1 MIEQLHVAKT
11 ANFYRLGRRITNDA
25 ISALFVQMRATARS
39 PSQNLFRYDR
49 RRHGRARWSAIC
61 FFHER
66 DPAFLLPPPP
76 TKERICCF
84 LLLVEH
90 ERHVVIFKA
99 GIDLPAAFRTRHL
112 QRVPSKRVEGAIA
125 QADAVFRK
133 IRLRSMSMS
142 KLALRVKTLEA
153 DDLENSVGPAGSSR
167 YVPQGYSVLT
177 SEQIYSATP
186 STGRISLR
194 SDRSGYA
201 ELIDWSIEVIDQL
214 ARRDGPVAAFIQ
226 NFARPI
232 DLSEIEGEAVPTY
245 MGVNVAALEERLDDP
260 ATIKLV
266 REQDEG
272 FVDVG
277 RAEAA
282 LILQELAQILTVR
295 VSRQQAVLESNGAPV
310 GFLAFNKSRI
320 ALRSLTLPLMSEIQV
335 ETVEDAGG
343 AEPERRPLRR
353 YLDQEDLFTV
363 LFNDLSLAYVEG
375 SLFRDEILA
384 DGGGNFLRHIKTD
397 ARLADAVSEKGT
409 FAEGQ
414 TAFTADSVFAAVVES
429 IASGDDILICDDLGD
444 EWADFIG
451 INRTADPTSISFY
464 HAKHGGLSLSASAF
478 HVSVSQALK
487 NLGRMALPAEAMP
500 AKLAFWLGDSY
511 RNGGVTTAV
520 RRVMRGDEATLA
532 GDLDEARTAPDAVR
546 KVYIVTSSLSK
557 RQVAAVLEGI
567 REGRSPDPHFV
578 QLYWLL
584 STFFSQAS
592 EVGAFGYLVCQE

>member
-1 MIEQLHVAKT
+1 MEQLQVAKT
-11 ANFYRLGRRITNDA
+11 ANFYRLGGRITNDA
-25 ISALFVQMRATARS
+25 ISALFVQMRASARS
-39 PSQNLFRYDR
+39 PSQNLFRHDR
-49 RRHGRARWSAIC
+49 VGHGKARWSAIS

-66 DPAFLLPPPP
+66 DPSFLQPPPAM
-76 TKERICCF
+76 KERICCF
-84 LLLVEH
+84 LLLIEY
-90 ERHVVIFKA
+90 ERHVVLFKA
-99 GIDLPAAFRTRHL
+99 GIDIPAGFRTRHL

-125 QADAVFRK
+125 RADAVFRK

-167 YVPQGYSVLT
+167 YVPQGYSVRT

-194 SDRSGYA
+194 SDRSRYQ
-201 ELIDWSIEVIDQL
+201 ELIDWSIQVIDQL
-214 ARRDGPVAAFIQ
+214 ARGDGAVAPFIQ

-232 DLSEIEGEAVPTY
+232 DLSEIDGEAVPTY
-245 MGVNVAALEERLDDP
+245 FAVNVAGLEERLDDP

-266 REQDEG
+266 REQEEG

-295 VSRQQAVLESNGAPV
+295 VTRQQILLENNGAAV
-310 GFLAFNKSRI
+310 GTLAFNKSRI
-320 ALRSLTLPLMSEIQV
+320 ALRSLSLPLMSEIQV
-335 ETVEDAGG
+335 ETLEDAGG
-343 AEPERRPLRR
+343 AEPERQPLRR
-353 YLDQEDLFTV
+353 YLDQEELFTI
-363 LFNDLSLAYVEG
+363 LFDDFSIVYVEG
-375 SLFRDEILA
+375 TLYRDTLLR
-384 DGGGNFLRHIKTD
+384 DGGGSFLRHIKTD
-397 ARLADAVSEKGT
+397 ARLADAVSEKGS

-414 TAFTADSVFAAVVES
+414 AAFTADSVFAAVVES
-429 IASGDDILICDDLGD
+429 IAAADDILICDDLGD

-464 HAKHGGLSLSASAF
+464 HAKHGALSLGASPF
-478 HVSVSQALK
+478 HISVSQALK
-487 NLGRMALPAEAMP
+487 NLGRMALPAEALP
-500 AKLAFWLGDSY
+500 GKLNTWLGDSY
-511 RNGGVTTAV
+511 RNDGVQTAV

-532 GDLDEARTAPDAVR
+532 ADLDQARTAPDAIR
-546 KVYIVTSSLSK
+546 KVYIVTSSLSRK
-557 RQVAAVLEGI
+557 QVEAVLAGI
-567 REGRSPDPHFV
+567 KEGRAPDPHFV